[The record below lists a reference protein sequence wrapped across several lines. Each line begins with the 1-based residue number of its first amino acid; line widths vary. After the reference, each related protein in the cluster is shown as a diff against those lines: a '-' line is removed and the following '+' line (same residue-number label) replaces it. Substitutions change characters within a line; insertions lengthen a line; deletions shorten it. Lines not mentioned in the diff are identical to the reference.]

1 LTKKSALE
9 SLDDF
14 LKYCFIAILVLA
26 ALAFFFVFVINWED
40 WFFGIKLDGTAAGI
54 SLLIK
59 WLCAA
64 VLLYLVIRYP
74 RFVEYLAV
82 LGAIYLGFLFID
94 SAVTVQKLSS
104 GRQSFSALLG
114 LFAMI
119 PIVFFIIHKIVKRR
133 NLSTAGDEFH
143 KE

>member
-1 LTKKSALE
+1 MKKSALE
-9 SLDDF
+9 SLDDS

-40 WFFGIKLDGTAAGI
+40 WFFSIKLDGTAAGI

-59 WLCAA
+59 GLCAA
-64 VLLYLVIRYP
+64 VLSYLIIRYP
-74 RFVEYLAV
+74 RFIDYLAV
-82 LGAIYLGFLFID
+82 SGAIYLGFLFID

-104 GRQSFSALLG
+104 GRQLFSVFLG

-119 PIVFFIIHKIVKRR
+119 PVVFLVVHAIVKHG
-133 NLSTAGDEFH
+133 NVSAAGDEVH